1 VAAPRSGSAGELTVE
16 VPAAA
21 AGERVDRFLARILDR
36 PRNQIQRWIR
46 EGRASLR
53 GAPLKPSHTV
63 SGGEVLTVLPA
74 DEAERQ
80 TLEPESE
87 ELRVLYEDGDLAVL
101 DKPAD
106 LSVHPGA
113 GRSTGTLA
121 HRILARYPE
130 TAAVGGPGRPGIV
143 HRLDKDTTGALL
155 VARSP
160 AAYRALSEAFAR
172 RQIAK
177 TYLAIVHGE
186 PKAARGTIAAAI
198 GRHPQRRREMAVRP
212 SGRPAVTHYRVV
224 DSASGAAALELDLET
239 GRTHQI
245 RVHLKH
251 LGHPLVGDP
260 VYGEARWRALPRAR
274 QAPLRDFPRPALHAW
289 RLALEHPTRGER
301 MAFEAPIPADLREL
315 WRELS
320 GRELGR

>member
-1 VAAPRSGSAGELTVE
+1 VAAPRSESAGELTVE

-21 AGERVDRFLARILDR
+21 AGERLDRFLARILDR

-87 ELRVLYEDGDLAVL
+87 ELRVLYEDSDLAVL

-155 VARSP
+155 VARTP

-198 GRHPQRRREMAVRP
+198 GRHPQRRREMTVRP

-224 DSASGAAALELDLET
+224 DSAAGVAALELDLET

-274 QAPLRDFPRPALHAW
+274 QGPLRDFPRPALHAW

-301 MAFEAPIPADLREL
+301 MSFEAPIPADLREL
-315 WRELS
+315 WRRLS